1 LDQKQIPC
9 QAGANQLTPVCAGN
23 IITLDYHIFS
33 VETVPM
39 ATFGENL
46 RREREMRGVT
56 LHEISA
62 ATKISSRFLE
72 ALEDE
77 EFSKLPGGIFTRGF
91 IRAYAKYLGLD
102 EEHVLAEYQLVA
114 LPGSEV
120 DLGHLAMVK
129 PEIRRGMSQASL
141 YAILLAIAML
151 AGGYAIFR
159 YSRRMPQPEPVES
172 ASPSAPT
179 SSVVN
184 TPPTV
189 SEETP
194 APGPDRTV
202 AEKPPAVEQP
212 GPAKAFGL
220 SEVESGLILQ
230 VAATERSWVAI
241 DADDKT
247 VLQRVLNP
255 NEIQT
260 LRAKT
265 SFSVTLGN
273 AQGVILTLN
282 GETLK
287 PLGRRGEVK
296 VVRLTRDD
304 LTKNSP

>member
-1 LDQKQIPC
+1 
-9 QAGANQLTPVCAGN
+9 
-23 IITLDYHIFS
+23 
-33 VETVPM
+33 M

-56 LHEISA
+56 LQEISA

-77 EFSKLPGGIFTRGF
+77 QFSKLPGGIFTRGF

-102 EEHVLAEYQLVA
+102 EEHVMAEYQLVVPRGTE
-114 LPGSEV
+114 L
-120 DLGHLAMVK
+120 DLGGLAK
-129 PEIRRGMSQASL
+129 IRPQVYRGKSRAPL
-141 YAILLAIAML
+141 YGFLLAIALL

-159 YSRRMPQPEPVES
+159 YSRRIPQPLVTEGVSPPPMTGTETPPQPAPAGAPETRADQAVRDEPTGPAQ
-172 ASPSAPT
+172 ASPGA
-179 SSVVN
+179 
-184 TPPTV
+184 
-189 SEETP
+189 
-194 APGPDRTV
+194 
-202 AEKPPAVEQP
+202 
-212 GPAKAFGL
+212 AFGVP
-220 SEVESGLILQ
+220 EVESGLILQ

-247 VLQRVLNP
+247 VLQRVLNA

-260 LRAKT
+260 LRAKD
-265 SFSVTLGN
+265 SFAVTLGN

-296 VVRLTRDD
+296 TVRLTRDD

>member
-1 LDQKQIPC
+1 
-9 QAGANQLTPVCAGN
+9 
-23 IITLDYHIFS
+23 
-33 VETVPM
+33 M

-56 LHEISA
+56 LQEISA

-102 EEHVLAEYQLVA
+102 EDHVLAEYQLVA
-114 LPGSEV
+114 PRGSEV
-120 DLGHLAMVK
+120 DLGRLAQAR
-129 PEIRRGMSQASL
+129 PEARRGKSHASV
-141 YAILLAIAML
+141 YAVLLALVML

-159 YSRRMPQPEPVES
+159 YSRRIPQPRFVEGASSS
-172 ASPSAPT
+172 ALGSSEVTPAQTGPAEVPALGTDQALAGDSAGTAQSAPAT
-179 SSVVN
+179 GFNLADV
-184 TPPTV
+184 
-189 SEETP
+189 
-194 APGPDRTV
+194 D
-202 AEKPPAVEQP
+202 
-212 GPAKAFGL
+212 
-220 SEVESGLILQ
+220 GLILQ
-230 VAATERSWVAI
+230 VAATERAWVAI

-265 SFSVTLGN
+265 SFAVTLGN

-296 VVRLTRDD
+296 TVRLTRDD